1 MRPFPRPKVVISR
14 CIEFDHCRYDGSMI
28 PSDFV
33 KALKPY
39 VDYITVCPEMEIGLG
54 APRETLRL
62 VSVDGSI
69 RLMQPATGLDLTER
83 MNRFVNGVL
92 SSLPEVDGF
101 ILKFRSP
108 SCGMKDIRVY
118 SGAAKS
124 SAVSKAM
131 GFFGGAV
138 VGSFSRLAVEDEGRL
153 RNYNIREHFLTK
165 LYALASFRE
174 ARDEGELSSLLRFH
188 EANKLLLSSHSQ
200 KETKMLGNI
209 LSNHDGVNLAD
220 ISDQYQEHLTRAL
233 ARPPRASSKANV
245 FMHAM
250 GYFKQNL
257 TARQKEL
264 FLQSIQRYKSK
275 KIPSRALLVMIQSW
289 AEGYGQEYLINQSI
303 FQPFPEELVEL
314 CQDSQCEWAGE
325 ELFSGRQ

>member
-1 MRPFPRPKVVISR
+1 MREFPRPRIVVSR

-33 KALKPY
+33 KALKSY
-39 VDYITVCPEMEIGLG
+39 VDYIPVCPEMEIGLG
-54 APRETLRL
+54 APRETIRM
-62 VSVDGSI
+62 VTAGDTI
-69 RLMQPATGLDLTER
+69 RLMQPATGLDLTDK
-83 MNRFVNGVL
+83 MNHFARGFL

-108 SCGMKDIRVY
+108 SCGLKDIRVY
-118 SGAAKS
+118 SGAEKPR
-124 SAVSKAM
+124 AVSKAP

-138 VGSFSRLAVEDEGRL
+138 MESFSHLAVEDEGRL
-153 RNYNIREHFLTK
+153 RNFNIREHFLTK
-165 LYALASFRE
+165 LYALASFRK
-174 ARDEGELSSLLRFH
+174 ARSEGRISSLISFH

-209 LSNHDGVNLAD
+209 LANHDGLSYAD
-220 ISDQYQEHLTRAL
+220 LSGRYEEHLTLAL
-233 ARPPRASSKANV
+233 AMPPRSSSRANV
-245 FMHAM
+245 FMHAL
-250 GYFKQNL
+250 GYFKNDL

-264 FLQSIQRYKSK
+264 FLQNIQRYKSK
-275 KIPSRALLVMIQSW
+275 KLPSRALLAMLQSW
-289 AEGYGQEYLINQSI
+289 AEGFGQEYLINQSI